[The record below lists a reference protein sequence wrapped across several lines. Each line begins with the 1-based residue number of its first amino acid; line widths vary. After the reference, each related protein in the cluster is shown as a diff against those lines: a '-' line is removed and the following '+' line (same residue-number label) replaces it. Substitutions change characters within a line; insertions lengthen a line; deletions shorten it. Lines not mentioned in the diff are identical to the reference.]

1 MVAQSCPCTRACYVS
16 SVVSGS
22 VTPWAG
28 ARRAP
33 LSMDSAG
40 EHTGGP
46 LPSRGWSPGVLRRR
60 PSPPPGGRAARWGHL
75 VAESAP
81 VSPAALT
88 RARGA
93 GNAEGDPGDSAG
105 KNHLPM
111 QETGLPPL
119 GPEGALPC
127 SCLGRPMDRGAWRA
141 TAHGVTERDATVP
154 PNKSKRSKHELK
166 QPPGQAPA
174 CSPR

>member
-1 MVAQSCPCTRACYVS
+1 MSLHACVL
-16 SVVSGS
+16 
-22 VTPWAG
+22 
-28 ARRAP
+28 R
-33 LSMDSAG
+33 LF
-40 EHTGGP
+40 
-46 LPSRGWSPGVLRRR
+46 SRVRLCDPVGWSPQGPSVHGLCRRAHWR
-60 PSPPPGGRAARWGHL
+60 ASPFAGMEPGCPASQAASPPPGGRAARWGHL